1 MTPHDKIAREVEKIL
16 LELGCG
22 YSPDCSLKAVEHT
35 SHVLATWLLE
45 CVPEDKM
52 VQVGDSDN
60 GFYRTRGEICIH
72 GINLTR
78 GDRLCLE
85 CATDKGWNAF
95 RAEMLKRLTGE

>member
-1 MTPHDKIAREVEKIL
+1 MTDLNKISKRIEGIIISTPLSVKEPLHKSAAKSI
-16 LELGCG
+16 
-22 YSPDCSLKAVEHT
+22 
-35 SHVLATWLLE
+35 ATWLLE